1 MQDKF
6 KAKKIAN
13 TSTFLE
19 SVTKVKYLGTTLISL
34 QSFMKK
40 LGEHWTQ
47 VAPDCIGPIP
57 SSLVLWYP
65 EIWKLEY
72 AEP

>member
-1 MQDKF
+1 MQRKLSVYSHLLNIMQDKF

-19 SVTKVKYLGTTLISL
+19 SVTKVKYLETTLISL

-40 LGEHWTQ
+40 LGEH
-47 VAPDCIGPIP
+47 
-57 SSLVLWYP
+57 
-65 EIWKLEY
+65 
-72 AEP
+72 

>member
-40 LGEHWTQ
+40 LGEH
-47 VAPDCIGPIP
+47 
-57 SSLVLWYP
+57 
-65 EIWKLEY
+65 
-72 AEP
+72 